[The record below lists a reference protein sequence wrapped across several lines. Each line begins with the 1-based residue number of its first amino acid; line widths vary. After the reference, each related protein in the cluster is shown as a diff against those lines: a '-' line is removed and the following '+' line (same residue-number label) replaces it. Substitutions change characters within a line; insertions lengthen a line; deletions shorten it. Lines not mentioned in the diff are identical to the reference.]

1 MTVKQ
6 LLDQTGWKLAQEDV
20 PDLSREISCV
30 YSCDLLSFAMGR
42 APADSAWVT
51 IIGNVN
57 AVAVASLADVACVV
71 LADGVSPDN
80 EAVQRASQQGIPL
93 LLSPDP
99 IFEIRFADPHTAYA
113 VRTGSAAANSRGGS
127 CSKASDEAGKAA
139 GGGLVGR
146 CPAWGIQHSITICIC
161 TPVSLPAVTGR

>member
-99 IFEIRFADPHTAYA
+99 IFETALQIHT
-113 VRTGSAAANSRGGS
+113 
-127 CSKASDEAGKAA
+127 
-139 GGGLVGR
+139 LLM
-146 CPAWGIQHSITICIC
+146 Q
-161 TPVSLPAVTGR
+161 

>member
-6 LLDQTGWKLAQEDV
+6 LLDQTGWRLAQEGN
-20 PDLSREISCV
+20 PDLEREITGV

-71 LADGVSPDN
+71 LADGVVPDP
-80 EAVQRASQQGIPL
+80 EAAQRAGEQRIPL
-93 LLSPDP
+93 LLSHIP
-99 IFEIRFADPHTAYA
+99 IFETALQIHMLLTA
-113 VRTGSAAANSRGGS
+113 ESR
-127 CSKASDEAGKAA
+127 D
-139 GGGLVGR
+139 
-146 CPAWGIQHSITICIC
+146 Q
-161 TPVSLPAVTGR
+161 